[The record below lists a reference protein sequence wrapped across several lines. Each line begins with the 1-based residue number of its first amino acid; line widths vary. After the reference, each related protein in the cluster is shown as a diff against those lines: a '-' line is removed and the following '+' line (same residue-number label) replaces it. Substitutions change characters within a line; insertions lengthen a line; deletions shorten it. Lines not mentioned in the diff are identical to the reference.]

1 MKHLTDQE
9 IGNLIKEK
17 RIKLGL
23 TQTQLGERLGVGA
36 GAVNKWEQGT
46 VTNIKREVLRN
57 ISLELKIHPA
67 RLIGLNVNPKEF
79 IISSTDFTEA
89 ELTEI
94 FNYCKFILYKRNSND
109 GVFDWLGRGEF
120 EWKPLTDTEA

>member
-1 MKHLTDQE
+1 MTTFLNNKE

-46 VTNIKREVLRN
+46 VTNIKREILRN
-57 ISLELKIHPA
+57 IAIELKIHPA
-67 RLIGLNVNPKEF
+67 YLIGLAFDQKEYV
-79 IISSTDFTEA
+79 ISSADFSEN
-89 ELTEI
+89 EMDEI
-94 FNYCKFILYKRNSND
+94 TNFIRFVVYKRTNQLKGLQHSFINK
-109 GVFDWLGRGEF
+109 GGNE
-120 EWKPLTDTEA
+120 

>member
-1 MKHLTDQE
+1 MRYLTDQE

-17 RIKLGL
+17 RLKLGL

-79 IISSTDFTEA
+79 IVSSTDFTDS

-94 FNYCKFILYKRNSND
+94 FNFCKFVLYKRNSND
-109 GVFDWLGRGEF
+109 SIFDWLGRGEF
-120 EWKPLTDTEA
+120 EQ